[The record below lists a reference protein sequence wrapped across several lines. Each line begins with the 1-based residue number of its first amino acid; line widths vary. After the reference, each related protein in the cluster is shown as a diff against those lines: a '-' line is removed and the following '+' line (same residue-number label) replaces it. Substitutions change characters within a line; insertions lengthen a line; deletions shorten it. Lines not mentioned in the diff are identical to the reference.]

1 MEAFTGLLCFRK
13 LQMQL
18 FLYYIIIY
26 KNKVKVVPISALIFS
41 KILPSDLLENSHH
54 LMFLVAIN
62 TQSLKNY
69 IAQPVDAVNVVPNY
83 TLTLPRH
90 CWAFASHFPLQGLLG
105 VNTS

>member
-13 LQMQL
+13 LQMQI

-41 KILPSDLLENSHH
+41 KILPSDLLEN
-54 LMFLVAIN
+54 LVAIN